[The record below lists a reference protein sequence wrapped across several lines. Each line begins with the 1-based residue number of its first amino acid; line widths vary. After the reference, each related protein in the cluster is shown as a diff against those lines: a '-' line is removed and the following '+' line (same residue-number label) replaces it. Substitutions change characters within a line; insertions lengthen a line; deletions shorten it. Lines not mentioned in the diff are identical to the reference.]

1 MVASQQHH
9 EQRPSSDNTSGDVL
23 LMLREQDKLL
33 KRLMVRIERIDKQ
46 LRREMYFRWVRY
58 AFFGLILLL
67 SVVWVTPYIVEVYT
81 TYQTFTQRITE
92 FGTNSVFELFNR

>member
-1 MVASQQHH
+1 
-9 EQRPSSDNTSGDVL
+9 
-23 LMLREQDKLL
+23 MLREQDKLL

-81 TYQTFTQRITE
+81 TYQAFTQRITE